1 MGVAWQ
7 IVRHEHPEIE
17 LYAKDAHHPST
28 AGSYLSAVVAYQML
42 FRTPFST
49 QAANVDLDA
58 ATAAYLRSVAERV
71 VLQGEQAE

>member
-1 MGVAWQ
+1 
-7 IVRHEHPEIE
+7 
-17 LYAKDAHHPST
+17 
-28 AGSYLSAVVAYQML
+28 ML